1 MEQQLGSCTRSD
13 GARIVYATAGS
24 GSVLV
29 YVRPLFAHLDRDWEF
44 GELRR
49 YYEGLAAHH
58 TLVRYDRHGTGLSDR
73 ERTSFTLAD
82 EIADLAL
89 VTDHLGLS
97 SFDLIGDAS
106 GGPIAIAYAAQHPD
120 RVRRLILYGTFAY
133 GPELGSLDV
142 RDAIIGMIRANY
154 RLGSHTFAEIVL
166 PGADARLVEIAAGIM
181 RDSAD
186 VEIAAK
192 LFELTWAFD
201 VRHALPSI
209 SMPTLVLHRRGD
221 MTAPIE
227 LGKDLAS
234 QITGAAFEELE
245 GAEAPP
251 YVGDTRAVLRAIAAF
266 LQDPEPGD
274 TDRQAVTILVT
285 QMHRPP
291 GTDDPDDPARER
303 ARRRK
308 HDNLIR
314 DVLREHGGRE
324 LKHTGTGIMAVFGV
338 AAAAVAAAARIQR
351 RFADWRGREPV
362 EAIRI
367 RVGLAAGE
375 IASGEVENL
384 NEAFA
389 IAQRV
394 CAHADPDEVLATDEV
409 RRLALRDSFGF
420 DDAGNVALEGI
431 RGPRHLHAVRWD
443 G

>member
-1 MEQQLGSCTRSD
+1 MEQQLGSCSRSD
-13 GARIVYATAGS
+13 GARIAYATAGS
-24 GSVLV
+24 GSPLV
-29 YVRPLFAHLDRDWEF
+29 YVRPLFAHLERDWEF
-44 GELRR
+44 GELRG
-49 YYEGLAAHH
+49 YYEGLAEHH

-73 ERTSFTLAD
+73 ERTSYTLAD
-82 EIADLAL
+82 ELGDVEL
-89 VTDHLGLS
+89 VVDHLGLS

-106 GGPIAIAYAAQHPD
+106 GGPITIAYAAQHPD

-133 GPELGSLDV
+133 GPDLGSADV
-142 RDAIIGMIRANY
+142 RDALIGMIRANY

-166 PGADARLVEIAAGIM
+166 PGADARLVDIAAGIM

-186 VEIAAK
+186 VETAAR

-209 SMPTLVLHRRGD
+209 ACPTMVLHRRGD

-234 QITGAAFEELE
+234 QITGAHFEELE

-251 YVGDTRAVLRAIAAF
+251 YVGDTRAVLRAIASF
-266 LQDPEPGD
+266 LEDPEPRD

-285 QMHRPP
+285 AMHRPATGEP
-291 GTDDPDDPARER
+291 EEDARER

-324 LKHTGTGIMAVFGV
+324 LKRSGTGIVAVFGV
-338 AAAAVAAAARIQR
+338 AAAAVAAAARMQR
-351 RFADWRGREPV
+351 RFSDWRARDV
-362 EAIRI
+362 LDAMRIRI
-367 RVGLAAGE
+367 GLAAGE
-375 IASGEVENL
+375 IAAGEVEEL
-384 NEAFA
+384 NETFA

-394 CAHADPDEVLATDEV
+394 CLHADPDEVLATDEV

-420 DDAGNVALEGI
+420 DDAGNVELEGV

>member
-1 MEQQLGSCTRSD
+1 MEQQLGFCSRAD
-13 GARIVYATAGS
+13 GARIAYATAGS
-24 GSVLV
+24 GSPLV
-29 YVRPLFAHLDRDWEF
+29 YVRPLFAHLERDWEF

-58 TLVRYDRHGTGLSDR
+58 TLVRYDRFGTGLSDR
-73 ERTSFTLAD
+73 DRESFTLAD
-82 EIADLAL
+82 EVSDLEL
-89 VTDHLGLS
+89 VADHLGLS
-97 SFDLIGDAS
+97 SFDLVGDAS

-133 GPELGSLDV
+133 GPELGSPDV

-154 RLGSHTFAEIVL
+154 RIGSRTFAEIVL
-166 PGADARLVEIAAGIM
+166 PGADARLVDIAAGIM

-186 VEIAAK
+186 VDVAVK

-201 VRHALPSI
+201 VRHALASI
-209 SMPTLVLHRRGD
+209 HCPTLVLHRRGD

-234 QITGAAFEELE
+234 RITGAHFEELE

-251 YVGDTRAVLRAIAAF
+251 YVGDTRAVLRAIASF
-266 LQDPEPGD
+266 LEDPEPRD
-274 TDRQAVTILVT
+274 SDRQAVTILVT
-285 QMHRPP
+285 EMYEPAVDEP
-291 GTDDPDDPARER
+291 EDPARER
-303 ARRRK
+303 TRRRK

-324 LKHTGTGIMAVFGV
+324 LKHSGTGITSVFGV

-351 RFADWRGREPV
+351 RFADWRASDPV
-362 EAIRI
+362 NGMHV
-367 RVGLAAGE
+367 RVGMSAGE
-375 IASGEVENL
+375 IASGEVEDL

-389 IAQRV
+389 TAHRV
-394 CAHADPDEVLATDEV
+394 CLHAEPDEVLVTDEV

-420 DDAGNVALEGI
+420 DDAGNVALEGV
-431 RGPRHLHAVRWD
+431 RGTKHLHAVRWD

>member
-1 MEQQLGSCTRSD
+1 MEQQLGSCSRAD
-13 GARIVYATAGS
+13 GARIAYATAGS
-24 GSVLV
+24 GSPLV
-29 YVRPLFAHLDRDWEF
+29 YVRPLFAHLERDWGF

-58 TLVRYDRHGTGLSDR
+58 TLIRYDRYGTGLSDR
-73 ERTSFTLAD
+73 DRTSYTLAD
-82 EIADLAL
+82 EVTDLEL
-89 VTDHLGLS
+89 VADHLGLS
-97 SFDLIGDAS
+97 GFDLVGDAS

-120 RVRRLILYGTFAY
+120 RVRMLILYGTFAY
-133 GPELGSLDV
+133 GPELGSQDV
-142 RDAIIGMIRANY
+142 RDALIGMIRANY

-166 PGADARLVEIAAGIM
+166 PGADARLVDIAAGIM

-186 VEIAAK
+186 VETAAR

-209 SMPTLVLHRRGD
+209 ACPTLVLHRRGD

-234 QITGAAFEELE
+234 QITGAHFEELE

-251 YVGDTRAVLRAIAAF
+251 YVGDTRAVLRAIASF
-266 LQDPEPGD
+266 LEDPEPRD

-285 QMHRPP
+285 EMFRFAVDEPF
-291 GTDDPDDPARER
+291 DPARAR

-324 LKHTGTGIMAVFGV
+324 LKHSGTGIMAMFGV
-338 AAAAVAAAARIQR
+338 AAAGVATAARIQR
-351 RFADWRGREPV
+351 RFADWRAREPLDGMR
-362 EAIRI
+362 IRI
-367 RVGLAAGE
+367 GLAAGE
-375 IASGEVENL
+375 IASGEVEDL
-384 NEAFA
+384 NQAFA

-394 CAHADPDEVLATDEV
+394 CLHAEPDEVLATDEV

-420 DDAGNVALEGI
+420 DDAGNVTLEGA
-431 RGPRHLHAVRWD
+431 RRSHHLHAVRWD